1 MDSAAYISIFFEFFT
16 SQYEEYIETSTFPT
30 EQDLTTLL
38 YVMDFLFESLHGYRS
53 EVVDAGQH
61 VPGIFIWVFIKAW
74 EIQERYYQKQFK
86 D

>member
-38 YVMDFLFESLHGYRS
+38 YVMDF
-53 EVVDAGQH
+53 
-61 VPGIFIWVFIKAW
+61 IF
-74 EIQERYYQKQFK
+74 